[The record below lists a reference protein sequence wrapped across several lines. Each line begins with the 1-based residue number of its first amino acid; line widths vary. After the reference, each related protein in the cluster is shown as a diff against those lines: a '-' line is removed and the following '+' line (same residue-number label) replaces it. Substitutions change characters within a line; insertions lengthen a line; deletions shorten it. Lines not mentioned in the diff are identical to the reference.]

1 MNENEMGYRGSK
13 SEFLNPQPKEI
24 FVKEQRVDGSYFGSV
39 SSGSIPR
46 LRCTLTGGES
56 LYHIKIHSKQLN
68 TACARTFS
76 NLSSGQERN
85 VLNPLVHLR
94 NDKQMWFLTG
104 FTDAEGCFS
113 IGIRPDAK
121 LKIKWRVLPVFIIK
135 LHKKDLSILEDIKNT
150 LHIGKIRKSGE
161 NCVQYVVESFKEL
174 QVIVNHFDKYP
185 LPCIWASGKC
195 VTAKVS
201 DFLLFKQCFENI
213 KNGEH
218 LTEEG
223 FLKIVTLKS
232 SLNWG
237 ISDKLTK
244 AFPLVIPVNRL
255 DYKFKG
261 IPDPFWIAG
270 FTSGDGSFQIR
281 LRKLNTNIGYR
292 VSLLYSFHP
301 CIWASGKCLHIR
313 ELDVLK
319 GLATYFCSNSP
330 CILASGPLQMS
341 IGQMKC
347 KNLISNEKK
356 VGISKD
362 KSVHLQIAKFTDIK
376 DKIIPFFEKYHP
388 CIWASGKCIEGV
400 KRLDFEDFKKVCKL
414 IENKKHL
421 TPLGIKAIL
430 DIKLNMNQN
439 RKIPLVQLR
448 NDKQMAPLHLS
459 IGQMLN
465 GAKI

>member
-1 MNENEMGYRGSK
+1 MSENAMDYRGSK
-13 SEFLNPQPKEI
+13 SDFLNPQPKEI
-24 FVKEQRVDGSYFGSV
+24 SVKEQRVDGSYFGSV
-39 SSGSIPR
+39 SIPR
-46 LRCTLTGGES
+46 LRCTLTGFERY
-56 LYHIKIHSKQLN
+56 YHIKIPSKQLN
-68 TACARTFS
+68 PACARTFS
-76 NLSSGQERN
+76 NLPLLPCLVEAQSTQQQGSGQEIN
-85 VLNPLVHLR
+85 VLNP
-94 NDKQMWFLTG
+94 WFLSG

-135 LHKKDLSILEDIKNT
+135 LHKKDLSILEDIKKT

-185 LPCIWASGKC
+185 L
-195 VTAKVS
+195 VTAKVT
-201 DFLLFKQCFENI
+201 DFLLFKQCFEMI

-244 AFPLVIPVNRL
+244 AFPVVIPVNRL
-255 DYKFKG
+255 EYKFKG

-292 VSLLYSFHP
+292 VSLLYSFH
-301 CIWASGKCLHIR
+301 LHIR
-313 ELDVLK
+313 DLDVLK
-319 GLATYFCSNSP
+319 GLATYFSSK
-330 CILASGPLQMS
+330 S
-341 IGQMKC
+341 

-356 VGISKD
+356 VSISED
-362 KSVHLQIAKFTDIK
+362 KSVHLQITKFTDINE
-376 DKIIPFFEKYHP
+376 KIIPFFEKYP
-388 CIWASGKCIEGV
+388 IEGV
-400 KRLDFEDFKKVCKL
+400 KSLDFEDFKKVCKL

-439 RKIPLVQLR
+439 RKIPLV
-448 NDKQMAPLHLS
+448 PLLPCFE
-459 IGQMLN
+459 QRLLN
-465 GAKI
+465 

>member
-1 MNENEMGYRGSK
+1 MWEKLSNSGDILKLLIPSYSRKAFSGWNNYPCLVISHKMSENEMDNRGSK
-13 SEFLNPQPKEI
+13 SNFLHPQPKEI

-39 SSGSIPR
+39 SIPK

-56 LYHIKIHSKQLN
+56 HFLIKIHSKQLN
-68 TACARTFS
+68 PASLLHKRTFS
-76 NLSSGQERN
+76 NLPSGQGRN
-85 VLNPLVHLR
+85 VLNP
-94 NDKQMWFLTG
+94 WFLSG

-135 LHKKDLSILEDIKNT
+135 LHKKDLSILEDIKKT

-174 QVIVNHFDKYP
+174 PVIVNHFDNYP
-185 LPCIWASGKC
+185 L
-195 VTAKVS
+195 VTVKVS
-201 DFLLFKQCFENI
+201 DFLLFKQCFEMI

-255 DYKFKG
+255 EYKFKG

-292 VSLLYSFHP
+292 VSLLYSFH
-301 CIWASGKCLHIR
+301 LHIR
-313 ELDVLK
+313 DLDVLK
-319 GLATYFCSNSP
+319 GLATYFSNNS
-330 CILASGPLQMS
+330 
-341 IGQMKC
+341 
-347 KNLISNEKK
+347 KNLISNDKK

-362 KSVHLQIAKFTDIK
+362 KSVHLQIAKFTDINE
-376 DKIIPFFEKYHP
+376 KIIPFFEKYP
-388 CIWASGKCIEGV
+388 IEGL
-400 KRLDFEDFKKVCKL
+400 KSLDFEDFKKVCKL

-421 TPLGIKAIL
+421 TPLGIKTIL

-439 RKIPLVQLR
+439 RKIPLVLLR
-448 NDKQMAPLHLS
+448 NDKQMA
-459 IGQMLN
+459 LN
-465 GAKI
+465 GAKF